1 MDTGKLL
8 DPDRPVGIHGYG
20 AYVPKYRIT
29 NATINDVWDGA
40 SAPIDRKAVA
50 GSDEDAV
57 TIAIE
62 AAGYAVDRAEIDP
75 TDLRAIWTGSKCPP
89 YDVKPTSTIVAD
101 AIGAGPDI
109 QASDVE
115 FASKAGTEAIQ
126 SAIGAVGSGMAGYA
140 MAIGSDSAYGKPGD
154 QTEYDAA
161 AGGAAF
167 VLGEADEDAVATI
180 EGSYSYTTNTP
191 DMWRR
196 NDSKYPEHA
205 HDFKDKPAFLNHV
218 VTAAETLMDEL
229 GRTPADYDYAVI
241 DHPDRK
247 RLGRAAKKLG
257 FEKEQLDPGFL
268 SDEVGHARSG
278 ATLIGTAATLD
289 GAAPG
294 DRILWVSFGSG
305 AGSDAFSLE
314 VEAGIE
320 AARERAPSVETFVD
334 RGVEIDYA
342 TYARFSGEIEA

>member
-8 DPDRPVGIHGYG
+8 ESDRTVGIHGYG

-29 NATINDVWDGA
+29 NATIEEVWDGA
-40 SAPIDRKAVA
+40 STPIDRKAVA
-50 GSDEDAV
+50 GSDEDSV

-62 AAGYAVDRAEIDP
+62 AAGYAVDRAGIDP
-75 TDLRAIWTGSKCPP
+75 GDLRAIWTGSKCPP

-101 AIGAGPDI
+101 AIDAGPDI

-115 FASKAGTEAIQ
+115 FASKAGTEAVQ

-140 MAIGSDSAYGKPGD
+140 MALGSDTAYGKPGD
-154 QTEYDAA
+154 QTEYTAA
-161 AGGAAF
+161 AGGGAF
-167 VLGEADEDAVATI
+167 VLGEAAEDAIATI
-180 EGSYSYTTNTP
+180 EGSYSYATNTP

-205 HDFKDKPAFLNHV
+205 HEFKDKPAFMDHV

-229 GRTPADYDYAVI
+229 GRTPNDYDYAVL

-247 RLGRAAKKLG
+247 RLGRAAAELG
-257 FEKEQLDPGFL
+257 FEREQLEPGNL
-268 SDEVGHARSG
+268 TDDIGHARSG
-278 ATLIGTAATLD
+278 ATLIATAATLD
-289 GAAPG
+289 RATPG

-314 VEAGIE
+314 VEDGIE
-320 AARERAPSVETFVD
+320 TARERAPTVDAFVD